1 MKIDRQ
7 RRQCGGGKLMY
18 WGVVMPNG
26 LVSLIKVERNF
37 NSEKYI
43 QMLRNYA
50 VKLLNLNMNPPFYFV
65 QDNSRVHTSKK
76 AMAFLQKQNF
86 RVLDWPAKS
95 PDINLMENVWKSISD
110 LVYRDLQPHN
120 ITELEAKISAAV
132 YVLNSEKRSVILS
145 LYRSFRQRLTKLLVK
160 NGNIV

>member
-1 MKIDRQ
+1 
-7 RRQCGGGKLMY
+7 
-18 WGVVMPNG
+18 
-26 LVSLIKVERNF
+26 
-37 NSEKYI
+37 
-43 QMLRNYA
+43 MLFKTIPEYT
-50 VKLLNLNMNPPFYFV
+50 
-65 QDNSRVHTSKK
+65 HKK